1 MGLFGLSPMF
11 LTTIASAYFTDDSGL
26 RATKYM
32 LFLATLTF
40 FVHLIGTFT
49 LNGPNRNETMNMS
62 PSDFVDENSSL
73 ISSEFNSSIVQG
85 SHVPERH
92 FPLKDPSFWLLALL
106 CFCTLGSVSNYVH
119 KILRWKPS

>member
-26 RATKYM
+26 RATTYM

-62 PSDFVDENSSL
+62 PSDFVNENSSL
-73 ISSEFNSSIVQG
+73 ISSESNSSIVQG

-92 FPLKDPSFWLLALL
+92 FPFNDLSFWLLALL
-106 CFCTLGSVSNYVH
+106 CFCTLGSVSNYVY
-119 KILRWKPS
+119 KVPSWKPS